1 MEKKL
6 EKNWSHHSSIGL
18 AAYLKKMKGTIRQE
32 AKVDYIVS
40 IISAVGALI
49 AIITVSFMAIH
60 LGYPMALAPLGAS
73 CILVFGAHKGALSQ
87 PRHVVGGHLLATTF
101 AIIIWCLLGKSLFTL
116 GLVLALVLI
125 LMALTQ
131 TMHPPAAA
139 SALVAVNNQV
149 GWEFLI
155 PVLLGSLLIVVIS
168 IIYNNLFKSRQY
180 PNHWL

>member
-1 MEKKL
+1 
-6 EKNWSHHSSIGL
+6 
-18 AAYLKKMKGTIRQE
+18 
-32 AKVDYIVS
+32 
-40 IISAVGALI
+40 
-49 AIITVSFMAIH
+49 
-60 LGYPMALAPLGAS
+60 
-73 CILVFGAHKGALSQ
+73 
-87 PRHVVGGHLLATTF
+87 
-101 AIIIWCLLGKSLFTL
+101 
-116 GLVLALVLI
+116 
-125 LMALTQ
+125 MALTQ